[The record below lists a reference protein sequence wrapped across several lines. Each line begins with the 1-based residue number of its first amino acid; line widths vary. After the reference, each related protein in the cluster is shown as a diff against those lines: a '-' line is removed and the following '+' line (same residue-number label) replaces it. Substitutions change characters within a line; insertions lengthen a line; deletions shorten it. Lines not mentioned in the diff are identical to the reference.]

1 MALEG
6 STRPRGPLLVTPVRV
21 APRRLDHDNAVAIM
35 MGIREDVARWLR
47 VDDGDARVCFVVEE
61 GE

>member
-1 MALEG
+1 
-6 STRPRGPLLVTPVRV
+6 V

-47 VDDGDARVCFVVEE
+47 VDDGDARVYFVVEE